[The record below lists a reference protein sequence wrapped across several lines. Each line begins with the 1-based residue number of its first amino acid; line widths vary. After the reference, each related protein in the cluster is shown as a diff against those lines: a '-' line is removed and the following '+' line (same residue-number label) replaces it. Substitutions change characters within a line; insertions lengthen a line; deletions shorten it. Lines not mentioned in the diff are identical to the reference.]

1 MVEVLGDILL
11 VPELALHALTSI
23 HLGQINRVRAE
34 VVGMGT
40 GIGMGM
46 GRQTGMDKGMRVGM
60 GMQTGMGMGVR
71 KEVGM
76 GMGTVQS
83 ILHHTEQPAHSLP
96 QAKESLVWPPVSSHK
111 AAGEPQQ
118 CWKSDTTIALHTSV
132 AD

>member
-71 KEVGM
+71 KEMGM

-83 ILHHTEQPAHSLP
+83 ILHHRAAHSLFAPGEGIPCMATNEQP
-96 QAKESLVWPPVSSHK
+96 QGCRRAPAVLEVRHNYCTAHL
-111 AAGEPQQ
+111 
-118 CWKSDTTIALHTSV
+118 CC
-132 AD
+132 

>member
-11 VPELALHALTSI
+11 VPELALHALTPI
-23 HLGQINRVRAE
+23 RLGQINRVRAE
-34 VVGMGT
+34 VVGMGM
-40 GIGMGM
+40 GMGM
-46 GRQTGMDKGMRVGM
+46 QTGMDKGMRVGM

-96 QAKESLVWPPVSSHK
+96 QVKESLVWPPMSSHK

-118 CWKSDTTIALHTSV
+118 RWKSDTTIALHTSV